1 MWRDRKE
8 LSLQAIQG
16 RKAHGQL
23 LDQPMP
29 WLCAFPHHLPTLIQ
43 EVLELYHSH
52 SSSESSL
59 GVFSLGDG
67 SILYLAL
74 SPI

>member
-8 LSLQAIQG
+8 LPLQAIQG
-16 RKAHGQL
+16 RKAHGPL
-23 LDQPMP
+23 LDQPM
-29 WLCAFPHHLPTLIQ
+29 LRLRAFPRHLPTLIQ
-43 EVLELYHSH
+43 EVLELYHLH
-52 SSSESSL
+52 SSSKSSR

-67 SILYLAL
+67 SILYLGL

>member
-8 LSLQAIQG
+8 LPLQAIQG
-16 RKAHGQL
+16 RKAPGQL
-23 LDQPMP
+23 LDQPML
-29 WLCAFPHHLPTLIQ
+29 WLWACPHHLPTLIQ
-43 EVLELYHSH
+43 EVLEPYHLH
-52 SSSESSL
+52 SSSKSSL

-67 SILYLAL
+67 SVLYLGL